1 MNPSTSNVRIAAV
14 LGCLAALG
22 PLAIDMYLPSL
33 PQMAIDLNAT
43 EGSIQYSLMTF
54 FAGLTFG
61 QLFYGPL
68 SDRYGRK
75 RLIYVGLAMFTF
87 ASIGCAMVNSLEQLL
102 VFRLIQ
108 GLGGSIGLVIAM
120 AVTRDIYAGHA
131 AARMMAM
138 VLMVLGIS
146 PVLAPLAGSAIL
158 TVGDW
163 RTMFGVLGAV
173 GAVLLAFVAMS
184 LPETR
189 SAELRHNSHPKD
201 ALKRYMGL
209 LTSRQFMPFVLASS
223 TAQGAL
229 FAYISGSASVFITM
243 HGLSP
248 TMYSL
253 VFAANAVGLVLAN
266 QSSPS
271 LVRRFGAHFV
281 SRMATGCC
289 AVCGVLLMLLEIT
302 HASSLLTHCVLLFA
316 VVSSVG
322 LIMPTLGLRAME
334 AQGEFA
340 GTAAALM
347 GSIQFIAASTT
358 SGIVGSLADGTATPL
373 MCTIAVCGVSAF
385 LLATLAFPAEQ
396 ERPAYSH

>member
-1 MNPSTSNVRIAAV
+1 MNSPTSNLRIAAV

-33 PQMAIDLNAT
+33 PQMAIALNAT

-75 RLIYVGLAMFTF
+75 PMIYVGLAMFTV
-87 ASIGCAMVNSLEQLL
+87 ASVGCAMVSNLEQLL
-102 VFRLIQ
+102 FFRLIQ

-120 AVTRDIYAGHA
+120 AVVRDLYTGHA

-138 VLMVLGIS
+138 VLMVLGVS
-146 PVLAPLAGSAIL
+146 PVLAPLVGSVVLA
-158 TVGDW
+158 VGTW
-163 RTMFGVLGAV
+163 RTMFGLLAGV
-173 GAVLLAFVAMS
+173 GAALLAFVALG

-189 SAELRHNSHPKD
+189 SVELRKNSHPKD

-209 LTSRQFMPFVLASS
+209 LTSRQFMPFVLASA
-223 TAQGAL
+223 TAQGAF

-248 TMYSL
+248 TTYSL

-266 QSSPS
+266 QASPS
-271 LVRRFGAHFV
+271 LVRRFGAYRV
-281 SRMATGCC
+281 SRLATGCG
-289 AVCGVLLMLLEIT
+289 AIAGVLLMLLEFT
-302 HASSLLTHCVLLFA
+302 NASSLLTHCVLLFA

-334 AQGEFA
+334 AHGAIA

-347 GSIQFIAASTT
+347 GAIQFVAASTT
-358 SGIVGSLADGTATPL
+358 SGIVGSFANGTAIPL
-373 MCTIAVCGVSAF
+373 MSTIAVCGVSAF
-385 LLATLAFPAEQ
+385 LLSMFAFPAE
-396 ERPAYSH
+396 RVRAGSH